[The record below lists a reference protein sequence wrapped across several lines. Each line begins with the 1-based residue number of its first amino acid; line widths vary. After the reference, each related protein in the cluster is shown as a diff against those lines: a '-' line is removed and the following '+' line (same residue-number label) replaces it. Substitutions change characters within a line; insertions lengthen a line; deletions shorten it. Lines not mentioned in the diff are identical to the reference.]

1 MNLTVSR
8 FVPHSARFFAIAVIV
23 LLYAMSRQPSFSQNE
38 RDTLAADFAFAG
50 SVLPT
55 VEGFPTQIMR
65 DVHPDLAHIA
75 GWFSGSGA
83 AVALNDL
90 DGDGLPNDTCYIDIR
105 IDQVIIAP
113 APGTPERYVP
123 FTLDLTAAPY
133 DGSAMAPVG
142 CIPNDM
148 NEDGK
153 MDLLIYYWG
162 RTPVAYLNLS
172 GPTNGA
178 EYLTQASYTAIDF
191 DSSGD
196 VWWTNAATLSDLD
209 GDGHADLIIA
219 NYFQDNRGLLGPN
232 GGSATAAEESLSRAF
247 NGGGTHIYL
256 WQAASAGD
264 RPTVQFAEVKDVL
277 GHDVNYAW
285 TLAVGAADL
294 NGDLLPEIYFA
305 NDYGPDRLLLNQ
317 STAGNLRFS
326 LLEGEKFLTTPKSH
340 VLGQD
345 SFKGM
350 GIDFGDLNG
359 DGLYDMF
366 VSNIA
371 AEFSF
376 MESHYLWLS
385 TGETERM
392 ADGIAPYV
400 DASDALGVAR
410 SSWSWETRLADFDND
425 GVLEAVQSTGF
436 MKGEIDRWPELQELG
451 LGNDA
456 LTHLPGVWPNFV
468 LGDELNGHAHN
479 PFYVRSGP
487 TGADNLQEGRFV
499 DIAAEL
505 GMDQPFVSR
514 GIATA
519 DVDGDGDLDFA
530 VANQWEDSTFFRNDC
545 PDCGAFLGLHLLL
558 PVDDGPQTM
567 SIRAGHPG
575 ADSFGRPAIGATAVV
590 HLADGRRLINFVDG
604 GNGQAGARSSDIHF
618 GLDDLAV
625 DAAFDVEL
633 HWRDSQGEV
642 HRQTVVLTPGWHT
655 ILLGDE

>member
-1 MNLTVSR
+1 MNQTMTRLM
-8 FVPHSARFFAIAVIV
+8 PHSARFFAIAVIAV
-23 LLYAMSRQPSFSQNE
+23 LYGFSRQPTLPQAE
-38 RDTLAADFAFAG
+38 RLALAAEFGFT
-50 SVLPT
+50 STVLPA
-55 VEGFPTQIMR
+55 VDGFPTQAIR

-90 DGDGLPNDTCYIDIR
+90 DGDGLPNDACYVDIR

-113 APGTPERYVP
+113 APGTPERYAP
-123 FTLDLTAAPY
+123 FTLDLTAVPY
-133 DGSAMAPVG
+133 DETAMAPVG

-162 RTPVAYLNLS
+162 RTPAAYLNVA
-172 GPTNGA
+172 GPTS
-178 EYLTQASYTAIDF
+178 EPEQLTNASYAAFDF
-191 DSSGD
+191 DSSGE
-196 VWWTNAATLSDLD
+196 VWWTNAATMSDLD
-209 GDGHADLIIA
+209 GDGHVDLIIA
-219 NYFQDNRGLLGPN
+219 DYFQDNRGLLGPN
-232 GGSATAAEESLSRAF
+232 GGPATEAEESLSRAF

-256 WQAASAGD
+256 WDGATTGANPS
-264 RPTVQFAEVKDVL
+264 VQFIEAKDVL
-277 GHDVNYAW
+277 EDDLNFAW

-305 NDYGPDRLLLNQ
+305 NDYGPDRLLLNR
-317 STAGNLRFS
+317 STPGNLRFS

-359 DGLYDMF
+359 DGIYDMF

-385 TGETERM
+385 TGEQARM
-392 ADGIAPYV
+392 SDGIAPYV
-400 DASDALGVAR
+400 EASDALGVAR
-410 SSWSWETRLADFDND
+410 SSWSWETRLADFNND

-456 LTHLPGVWPNFV
+456 LTHLPGVWPDFV

-479 PFYVRSGP
+479 PFYVR
-487 TGADNLQEGRFV
+487 ADPFNLQESRFV

-530 VANQWEDSTFFRNDC
+530 VANQWEDSYFYRNDC
-545 PDCGAFLGLHLLL
+545 PDCQSFLGIHLLL
-558 PVDDGPQTM
+558 PVEDGPQPTIM
-567 SIRAGHPG
+567 RSGHPG
-575 ADSFGRPAIGATAVV
+575 VDIVGRPAIGATATVS
-590 HLADGRRLINFVDG
+590 LPDGRTLINFIDG
-604 GNGQAGARSSDIHF
+604 GNGQAGARSSDLHF
-618 GLDDLAV
+618 GLGDLPT
-625 DAAFDVEL
+625 DSAFDVDL
-633 HWRDSQGEV
+633 YWRDSQGQV
-642 HRQTVVLTPGWHT
+642 QQRTVALTPGWHT
-655 ILLGDE
+655 VLLGDE